1 MTFLPDNDNESDV
14 VGVVVVVASLRT
26 FNGLVRDAIVRWFVA
41 VAVAVIANE
50 EEGEAEAEAEV
61 EAEEEGGSTSP
72 IPLIPSSYPLLLF
85 EPAVFGRSY
94 IDAGLKK
101 DFGGLS
107 IPPRLLVEPLLDPR
121 LFPARS
127 PLVPPPQ
134 PCLQSA
140 SSIFLLFAPM
150 LLPGLPVPILCIE
163 TFISESLHP
172 TTRC

>member
-26 FNGLVRDAIVRWFVA
+26 FNGLVRYAIVRWFVA

-61 EAEEEGGSTSP
+61 EAEEEGVD
-72 IPLIPSSYPLLLF
+72 
-85 EPAVFGRSY
+85 PAVFGRSY